1 MLKLITL
8 NIEMNKHYHRLL
20 PFLDE
25 EVPDVVCL
33 QEAPES
39 ILSYLHERGFVTVF
53 APMIIK
59 ELNGEKEKVGVVLA
73 TKLPF
78 STQKVYYHGIEE
90 NLAIANGEDDRRNT
104 AFVYLLADIEF
115 GDTNYRLA
123 TTHMADTDDGH
134 EDDFQIMVMNK
145 LLSTL
150 SREESHCLCGDLNM
164 PRGFNTLYDDV
175 TKIYNDAIPKHYQS
189 SLDKNLHRAGRMK
202 LDQPIFD
209 CYMVDYIFTQSPYE
223 AKVKKMQFGV
233 SDHAGVVAY
242 ISKLA

>member
-8 NIEMNKHYHRLL
+8 NIEMNKHYQRFL

-25 EVPDVVCL
+25 EAPDVVCL

-39 ILSYLHERGFVTVF
+39 ALSYLRERGFVTVF

-59 ELNGEKEKVGVVLA
+59 ELNGVQEKVGVVLA

-78 STQKVYYHGIEE
+78 STQKVYYHGVEE
-90 NLAIANGEDDRRNT
+90 KLALSNGKDDAKIS

-115 GDTNYRLA
+115 GNTSYQIA
-123 TTHMADTDDGH
+123 TTHMADTNDGH

-145 LLSTL
+145 LLSSL
-150 SREESHCLCGDLNM
+150 SKEESHCLCGDLNM

-175 TKIYNDAIPKHYQS
+175 TKIYHDAIPKHYQS
-189 SLDKNLHRAGRMK
+189 SLDKNLHKSGNKK

-209 CYMVDYIFTQSPYE
+209 CYMVDYVFTQSPYE
-223 AKVKKMQFGV
+223 AKVEKMQFGV

-242 ISKLA
+242 IGKLA